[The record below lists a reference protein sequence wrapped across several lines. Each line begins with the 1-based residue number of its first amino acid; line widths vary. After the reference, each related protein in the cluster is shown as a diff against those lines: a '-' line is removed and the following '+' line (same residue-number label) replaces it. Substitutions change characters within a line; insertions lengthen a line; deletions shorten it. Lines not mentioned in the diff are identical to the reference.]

1 MRSQRF
7 GFLRFLVCFA
17 FLPLWAAAV
26 SAQNP
31 APETR
36 ITQAVDNANRTL
48 LKGNVFSM
56 ARPEF
61 DRGAAPLNLPME
73 RMTLVLRST
82 PEQQAALTT
91 LLDEQQDQSSPNYHK
106 WLTPTQFGQQ
116 FGASEQDIQ
125 TITSWLQSQGFQVNH
140 VANGRNAIEFS
151 GTAGQVK
158 QAFHTA
164 IHKYSVPNAAGVSE
178 DHWANSAD
186 PQIPA
191 ALAPVVVG
199 VATLHNFLKA
209 PQHVRSSDQFHFEK
223 KPGAAPEFSTSSGIH
238 AVSPGDL
245 AIIYNAAPL
254 YAGTPAINGTG
265 STVAVVARSN
275 IDPQDLADFRSSF
288 GISGPEPQI
297 VLNGRDPGV
306 LTDGNGLEGILDIS
320 YSNALAQQAN
330 VNFVISAST
339 NTADGVD
346 LSERHIVDNNLGDV
360 MTESFGGCEEGAT
373 AADGAGISNLAEQ
386 AAAQGITYMVS
397 SGDSGSAGCDHTA
410 PATHGPSVNIL
421 ASSPY
426 TIGVGGTMFA
436 EGSTPTTYWN
446 ATNSATFVTAK
457 SYIPEDVWNQSCATG
472 AAGCTTPNL
481 DAGSGG
487 VSTLFAQPAWQSGVA
502 GISAV
507 PPMRNLPDV
516 SLTAAG
522 HDPYLVCLQG
532 SCENGEF
539 EGVFGTSASVQA
551 FGGIMALV
559 RQKVGARVGQA
570 DYVFYKLAATETL
583 ASCNGSQATPVPATA
598 CIFYDTTVGNNAV
611 PGITGGDYPAT
622 VGYDR
627 ASGLGSVNITNLVNQ
642 WSSVTFAPSVT
653 TLTVAPA
660 TLTHGASATFNIA
673 VAPKT
678 GTPSFTNEDVS
689 VLSSA
694 GTVIN
699 DYPIST
705 TGTASES
712 VNTLV
717 GGNYSVTAHYPGN
730 GALGSSSSAAVPLT
744 VSAES
749 TTSTASALA
758 GNPSTATTPFTSG
771 PYGSIVTLE
780 CTVAGLSGVGEPTGT
795 VGFSDNGA
803 PAPGGPVTI
812 NGQGAALP
820 LNPITAFS
828 VGSHSVA
835 ATYSGDPSFKT
846 SVSAPV
852 AFSISQAQSTAQ
864 IDPPENQIVAGIFF
878 QLTVE
883 VDTTSFGNPPT
894 GTVTLFSGATQL
906 GAPQALTNGGAD
918 QAGVI
923 SLANFN
929 TTSFPP
935 GQNALTAKYS
945 GDANYAAS
953 TSPALTVNI
962 LRASNTSISS
972 SNLNV
977 QQGSNVTF
985 TANVTASAG
994 GPAITGTIQF
1004 TIAQGT
1010 NIGTPVALTN
1020 GQAQLTT
1027 SSLGSGVLNIYAQY
1041 SGDSNYASSN
1051 MFLLENVAPGAD
1063 FSVSAAPSPITV
1075 TNPGLSAMTTV
1086 TVAGSNGFSGVTTF
1100 SCAGLPAKGACAFL
1114 PVTVTG
1120 SGTTMLT
1127 VTTTAAS
1134 GVGLGGLNTFNDWTA
1149 TSGAIRALIFS
1160 AALFILAV
1168 QIRRRRW
1175 SFAGALL
1182 VVALLL
1188 GTAACG
1194 GGGGTPPP
1202 VIPGTPAGTT
1212 TVTVTA
1218 TSAAAGSNPAL
1229 THSTTFTLTV
1239 N

>member
-1 MRSQRF
+1 MRIQRF
-7 GFLRFLVCFA
+7 GFPRFLVCFA

-31 APETR
+31 APVTR

-106 WLTPTQFGQQ
+106 WLTPAQFGQQ

-151 GTAGQVK
+151 GTAGQVE

-238 AVSPGDL
+238 AVTPGDL

-254 YAGTPAINGTG
+254 YAGTPAISGTG

-306 LTDGNGLEGILDIS
+306 LTDGNGLEAILDIS

-346 LSERHIVDNNLGDV
+346 LSERHIIDNNLGDV

-446 ATNSATFVTAK
+446 PTNSATFVTAK

-472 AAGCTTPNL
+472 AAGCTSANL

-583 ASCNGSQATPVPATA
+583 ASCNGSQATPVPATT

-627 ASGLGSVNITNLVNQ
+627 ASGLGSVNITNLVNR

-660 TLTHGASATFNIA
+660 TLTHGASATFNLT

-678 GTPSFTNEDVS
+678 GTPSFTNEDVELLSSTGNVISDLTLSTAGAASTSTNSLLGGTYTVSAHYPGDGTLGASDSAPVSVNVSPEPSTTTYAVLNPNGTPYTGGVFGTS
-689 VLSSA
+689 VLQNVVVAGRSGFGTPTGAVSLSSN
-694 GTVIN
+694 GVQQGIRSLDN
-699 DYPIST
+699 
-705 TGTASES
+705 TGTLSISGGAFPQVGTYSLTANYLGDASFQPS
-712 VNTLV
+712 ATPSAINFTVTKASPTVTVQSSLSTAAPGAQVSLTAIIATTSQAGFPTGNVTFLSGGTTLATTLV
-717 GGNYSVTAHYPGN
+717 GGLIQGGFQYGTALLVTSGLPTGTDSITVQYTGDSNFTEATSPAITVSVTAQPD
-730 GALGSSSSAAVPLT
+730 
-744 VSAES
+744 
-749 TTSTASALA
+749 
-758 GNPSTATTPFTSG
+758 FT
-771 PYGSIVTLE
+771 
-780 CTVAGLSGVGEPTGT
+780 
-795 VGFSDNGA
+795 
-803 PAPGGPVTI
+803 
-812 NGQGAALP
+812 
-820 LNPITAFS
+820 
-828 VGSHSVA
+828 
-835 ATYSGDPSFKT
+835 
-846 SVSAPV
+846 
-852 AFSISQAQSTAQ
+852 
-864 IDPPENQIVAGIFF
+864 
-878 QLTVE
+878 
-883 VDTTSFGNPPT
+883 
-894 GTVTLFSGATQL
+894 
-906 GAPQALTNGGAD
+906 
-918 QAGVI
+918 
-923 SLANFN
+923 
-929 TTSFPP
+929 
-935 GQNALTAKYS
+935 
-945 GDANYAAS
+945 
-953 TSPALTVNI
+953 
-962 LRASNTSISS
+962 
-972 SNLNV
+972 
-977 QQGSNVTF
+977 
-985 TANVTASAG
+985 
-994 GPAITGTIQF
+994 
-1004 TIAQGT
+1004 
-1010 NIGTPVALTN
+1010 
-1020 GQAQLTT
+1020 
-1027 SSLGSGVLNIYAQY
+1027 
-1041 SGDSNYASSN
+1041 
-1051 MFLLENVAPGAD
+1051 
-1063 FSVSAAPSPITV
+1063 VSAAPSPITV
-1075 TNPGLSAMTTV
+1075 TSPGLSATTAV
-1086 TVAGSNGFSGVTTF
+1086 TVAGTNGFSGVTTF
-1100 SCAGLPAKGACAFL
+1100 SCAGLPAKSSCAFL
-1114 PVTVTG
+1114 PATVTG
-1120 SGTTMLT
+1120 SGATMLT

-1134 GVGLGGLNTFNDWTA
+1134 DVVPGGRNTINDWTA

-1168 QIRRRRW
+1168 RKGRRRW

-1182 VVALLL
+1182 VVTLLL

-1194 GGGGTPPP
+1194 GGGSTPPP
-1202 VIPGTPAGTT
+1202 VIPGTPVGTT

-1218 TSAAAGSNPAL
+1218 SSAAAGSNPAL
-1229 THSTTFTLTV
+1229 THSTAFTLMV